1 MACRRGVRAKGQADF
16 SDTEPFRF
24 RRRLRDRRNPAE
36 GRSKAADMDRKIQS
50 KAAILVRSREP
61 LVVDEFTLP
70 ERLECG
76 QVLVKILY
84 STICGSQ
91 LGEIDAK
98 KGEDRFLPHM
108 LGHEASARVLECGP
122 GVRHVKEGDL
132 VVLHWRKGLGID
144 AATPVYT
151 WRGQRLNAG
160 WVATFATHAVISENR
175 MTRVPADS
183 PVELLPLL
191 GCAVTTGFG
200 VVVNDA
206 GIRIG
211 ESVVVFGAGGVGLNV
226 IQGGGPCGGF
236 SHYCR

>member
-16 SDTEPFRF
+16 SDTEPFRL
-24 RRRLRDRRNPAE
+24 RSRLRDRRNPAE

-160 WVATFATHAVISENR
+160 WVATFATHAV
-175 MTRVPADS
+175 MKTA
-183 PVELLPLL
+183 
-191 GCAVTTGFG
+191 
-200 VVVNDA
+200 
-206 GIRIG
+206 
-211 ESVVVFGAGGVGLNV
+211 
-226 IQGGGPCGGF
+226 
-236 SHYCR
+236 